1 VKNSNRPIGGDA
13 DVDSVSGLGP
23 NKKGHALMWKVVIT
37 EIQDASALEPFDL
50 PAGAFFVS
58 KERFARTVANLDLAR
73 LIDVLE
79 AMQSPQEYAR
89 EARPVSSQGTPSNRN
104 SLRAKAG
111 PETHRLNRRQS
122 RPTVVITQF
131 LSKNSP

>member
-1 VKNSNRPIGGDA
+1 MKNSNRPIGGDA
-13 DVDSVSGLGP
+13 NVDSVSGLGP
-23 NKKGHALMWKVVIT
+23 NKKGHAPMWKIVVT
-37 EIQDASALEPFDL
+37 EIQDASALEPFDV

-58 KERFARTVANLDLAR
+58 KERFARTVENLDLPW
-73 LIDVLE
+73 LIDALQ
-79 AMQSPQEYAR
+79 AMQSTQ
-89 EARPVSSQGTPSNRN
+89 EARPVSSQGTPPNRS

-131 LSKNSP
+131 LSKNGP